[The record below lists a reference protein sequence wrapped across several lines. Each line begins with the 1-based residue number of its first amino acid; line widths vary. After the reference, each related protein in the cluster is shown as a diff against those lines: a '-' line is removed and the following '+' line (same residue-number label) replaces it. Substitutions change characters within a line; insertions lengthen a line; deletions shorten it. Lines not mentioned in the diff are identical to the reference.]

1 MPMERLYALNSARP
15 AQQLTGGSTAKLG
28 EVLNLRVEARTPSSI
43 MLRSADGRSF
53 QFNNSNMAPDMDLE
67 PGQAV
72 RAQVTSVRPLQLAI
86 LTAAPAPPGPA
97 AAQAPAAMA
106 VAAQM
111 QAQMQ
116 AQKATGLPIAPDQLL
131 LQRLL
136 QATGAEAVAQAWRGL
151 ALGRMQ
157 QPDPQPML
165 PQFWMFHAYAWN
177 ESLPLSFWLL
187 RRQEDE
193 AAPPPRPPSRLLK
206 LRLRFHH
213 PVYGWMLL
221 DVYVDEMNVAL
232 NIHVEQ
238 KEDAGELTSRLR
250 PAISAALAHAGLRLL
265 QFHVRADLMNPQ
277 DPASIEP
284 ELGQSGA
291 LSVDNALPEA
301 DLLHQPQ
308 TTLAPALFLA
318 AAEVLEALRA
328 A

>member
-1 MPMERLYALNSARP
+1 MERLYALNRGRP
-15 AQQLTGGSTAKLG
+15 AQQLAGNTNAKLG
-28 EVLNLRVEARTPSSI
+28 EVLNLRVEARTPNSVT
-43 MLRSADGRSF
+43 LRNADGRSF
-53 QFNNSNMAPDMDLE
+53 QINTNSRLAPDAEME
-67 PGQAV
+67 PGQTL
-72 RAQVTSVRPLQLAI
+72 RAQVTSVKPLQLSI
-86 LTAAPAPPGPA
+86 LTAAPSSFGAA
-97 AAQAPAAMA
+97 AAQAAATPAPSAMA

-111 QAQMQ
+111 QAQ
-116 AQKATGLPIAPDQLL
+116 KASGQPIAPDQLL

-151 ALGRMQ
+151 ALARMQ

-193 AAPPPRPPSRLLK
+193 APPPQPPSRLLK

-232 NIHVEQ
+232 NIHIEP

-265 QFHVRADLMNPQ
+265 QFHVRADLMNSQ
-277 DPASIEP
+277 DHAGMEP
-284 ELGQSGA
+284 DLRPSGS
-291 LSVDNALPEA
+291 LTVSEALPEA
-301 DLLHQPQ
+301 DLLHQAE
-308 TTLAPALFLA
+308 TALAPALFLA